1 MKKARKRIVLIGAVL
16 LLLIMVGSAIG
27 YVAYGIRYP
36 IPEGEFKVGCT
47 KLFLTDKDRLE
58 IFSDE
63 PDDLRKIPVTVYYPA
78 EPGDGD
84 THSKFASDAIKEAIV
99 KQDVYPAIIL
109 DTIQPNSFVDA
120 KPVAGQTFPVLL
132 FTGGLYGQHPFHGSL
147 LDAIAAEGYIVVAV
161 EHPYSDIATEN
172 SKGDLIAYSPAGTA
186 YFDTETDPD
195 TLENNAVE
203 LCNIWTADMLYVFD
217 SLKELNET
225 NTILAG
231 SMDHTR
237 TGIFGFSFGG
247 ATSIQ
252 CLQERKELIVGVNM
266 DGSLY
271 GKQKT
276 LPVKQPVVF
285 MNNSQDAVL
294 NTVCFQEKVAASQ
307 SSEACYHMIMYDST
321 HNTFATDSGLIY
333 EKYPFM
339 KIGEVADVNGNAALY
354 SLTTYITAFFDQYL
368 CGDPQAMLQIDNSS
382 EYMVFLSEKYEN
394 DP

>member
-1 MKKARKRIVLIGAVL
+1 
-16 LLLIMVGSAIG
+16 
-27 YVAYGIRYP
+27 
-36 IPEGEFKVGCT
+36 
-47 KLFLTDKDRLE
+47 
-58 IFSDE
+58 
-63 PDDLRKIPVTVYYPA
+63 
-78 EPGDGD
+78 
-84 THSKFASDAIKEAIV
+84 
-99 KQDVYPAIIL
+99 
-109 DTIQPNSFVDA
+109 
-120 KPVAGQTFPVLL
+120 
-132 FTGGLYGQHPFHGSL
+132 
-147 LDAIAAEGYIVVAV
+147 
-161 EHPYSDIATEN
+161 
-172 SKGDLIAYSPAGTA
+172 
-186 YFDTETDPD
+186 
-195 TLENNAVE
+195 
-203 LCNIWTADMLYVFD
+203 MLYVFD